1 MILPNP
7 ANLKDLKKYPLTLT
21 LVALNLVIFMMIFSG
36 VRESFPSTKLLKD
49 DGLELTGRLY
59 YQFLKE
65 ASPTELA
72 KKPSWIL
79 KMSSLNEEHM
89 MVLGAYALRD
99 SRFLTTAEN
108 TEFRGDEIKIATW
121 KKQVVQFHEGYQN
134 HLLFRFGLSSL
145 DKSSL
150 SWLTYQFSHSNWFHL
165 LSNLAFLL
173 VIGAA
178 VEVLAGSGV
187 LLTVYLIGGIAGG
200 MGFLLSNLHGTV
212 PMVGA
217 SASIS
222 ALLAFYCVAEL
233 RGRVRYFYFLSP
245 LAGHFGSIYLPT
257 LLILPLFL
265 LVDLA
270 SFWSTP
276 EGLGGGV
283 AYTAHLGGTVLGL
296 SAGLIYRWALGRF
309 FSMQNL

>member
-7 ANLKDLKKYPLTLT
+7 TDLREIKKYPLTLT

-36 VRESFPSTKLLKD
+36 VRESFPSSKLLKD
-49 DGLELTGRLY
+49 EGLELTGRLY

-65 ASPTELA
+65 SSPTELV
-72 KKPSWIL
+72 KMPSWVL

-89 MVLGAYALRD
+89 LVLGAYALRD
-99 SRFLTTAEN
+99 SRFLSNAEK
-108 TEFRGDEIKIATW
+108 TDFRGDEVKIAAW
-121 KKQVVQFHEGYQN
+121 KKHVVQFHEGYKN

-145 DKSSL
+145 DKNSL

-187 LLTVYLIGGIAGG
+187 LLFIYIVGGMAGG
-200 MGFLLSNLHGTV
+200 LGFLLSNLHGTV

-245 LAGHFGSIYLPT
+245 LSGHFGSIYLPT

-296 SAGLIYRWALGRF
+296 SAGLIYRWVSRRF
-309 FSMQNL
+309 VIPL

>member
-1 MILPNP
+1 MILPNS
-7 ANLKDLKKYPLTLT
+7 ADLKDLKKYPLTLT

-36 VRESFPSTKLLKD
+36 VRESFPTSKLLKD
-49 DGLELTGRLY
+49 EGLELTGRLY
-59 YQFLKE
+59 YQYLKE
-65 ASPTELA
+65 STPAELA
-72 KKPSWIL
+72 KKPAWIL

-89 MVLGAYALRD
+89 LVMGAYALRD
-99 SRFLTTAEN
+99 SQFLTMAE
-108 TEFRGDEIKIATW
+108 TSFFRGDEVQIASW
-121 KKQVVQFHEGYQN
+121 KKQVSQFHVDYKD

-145 DKSSL
+145 EKNSM

-165 LSNLAFLL
+165 ASNLAFL
-173 VIGAA
+173 VVVGAA

-187 LLTVYLIGGIAGG
+187 LLFIYLMGGFAGG
-200 MGFLLSNLHGTV
+200 LGFLLSNVHGTV

-283 AYTAHLGGTVLGL
+283 AYTAHLGGTLLGL
-296 SAGLIYRWALGRF
+296 TAGLVYRWTSRRF
-309 FSMQNL
+309 VVPL

>member
-7 ANLKDLKKYPLTLT
+7 ADLKDVTKYPLTLT

-36 VRESFPSTKLLKD
+36 VRESFPSSKLLKD
-49 DGLELTGRLY
+49 EGLELTGRLY
-59 YQFLKE
+59 YQYLKE
-65 ASPTELA
+65 VSPTELA
-72 KKPSWIL
+72 KKPAWIL

-89 MVLGAYALRD
+89 LVLGAYALRD
-99 SRFLTTAEN
+99 SRFLTTAE
-108 TEFRGDEIKIATW
+108 TTQFRGDEIKIDTW
-121 KKQVVQFHEGYQN
+121 KKQVVQFNEGYKR

-145 DKSSL
+145 EKNSL

-178 VEVLAGSGV
+178 VEGLAGSGA
-187 LLTVYLIGGIAGG
+187 LLIIYLLGGVAGG
-200 MGFLLSNLHGTV
+200 LGFILSNVHGTI

-245 LAGHFGSIYLPT
+245 LSGHFGSIYLPT

-283 AYTAHLGGTVLGL
+283 AYTAHLGGTALGL
-296 SAGLIYRWALGRF
+296 AAGILYRWAFRKFLVP
-309 FSMQNL
+309 L

>member
-1 MILPNP
+1 MILPNS
-7 ANLKDLKKYPLTLT
+7 ADLKDLKKYPLTIT

-36 VRESFPSTKLLKD
+36 VRENFPTSRLLKD
-49 DGLELTGRLY
+49 EGLELTGRLY
-59 YQFLKE
+59 YQYLKE
-65 ASPTELA
+65 SAPAELA
-72 KKPSWIL
+72 KKPAWIL

-89 MVLGAYALRD
+89 LVMGAYALRD
-99 SRFLTTAEN
+99 SQFLTRAE
-108 TEFRGDEIKIATW
+108 TSVFRGDEVQIASW
-121 KKQVVQFHEGYQN
+121 KKQVSQFHEDYKD

-145 DKSSL
+145 EKNSM

-165 LSNLAFLL
+165 ASNLAFLI
-173 VIGAA
+173 VVGAA

-187 LLTVYLIGGIAGG
+187 LLFIYLMGGIAGG
-200 MGFLLSNLHGTV
+200 LGFLLSNVHGTV

-283 AYTAHLGGTVLGL
+283 AYTAHLGGTFLGL
-296 SAGLIYRWALGRF
+296 TAGLVYRWTSRRF
-309 FSMQNL
+309 VVPL